1 MPVSALRRQ
10 ELPVAGWI
18 ILGYGVILVAA
29 GPIRF
34 APQVSLGVNAFQL
47 ALLEIPAIAVVYG
60 GYWVQQSDFDPLDQ
74 RRILD
79 WCGWGTLLIGG
90 LTVGAVGRELLLGS
104 SVPDLE
110 FFLFLGVSAGAAG
123 GLVFGVK
130 DQYTK
135 RYADRVET
143 QAEEVKAQREALF
156 FLNRL
161 LRHNVLNEMN
171 VVKGYVEEIRYDE
184 TQHDEEDAAVVLQQC
199 DRIVDLIHNV
209 HTLGKAFAGEGR
221 IEYLDLSAMLQ
232 DEVDAAR
239 REHPQGEFEAEIP
252 SGVHIRNI
260 ELLSSVFEHLL
271 RNAIEH
277 NHRHTPH
284 VSIHLESLEESVRVQ
299 ISDNGPG
306 IPDDR
311 KVSVFETD
319 EWGET
324 GIGLYLAKTLV
335 TNFGG
340 DIYIRDNE
348 PTGTV
353 MTVELP
359 EEADGEAW
367 TWDALQSAS
376 TDWQDDP

>member
-1 MPVSALRRQ
+1 MSVANLKQQ

-18 ILGYGVILVAA
+18 ILGYGVVLVAA
-29 GPIRF
+29 APIRF
-34 APQVSLGVNAFQL
+34 APDISLGVSAFQL
-47 ALLEIPAIAVVYG
+47 LLLEIPAIAVVYG
-60 GYWVQQSDFDPLDQ
+60 GYWVQHSEFDPLDQ

-90 LTVGAVGRELLLGS
+90 LTIGAVGRELLIGS
-104 SVPDLE
+104 SVPEWE
-110 FFLFLGVSAGAAG
+110 FFLLLGVSAGAAG

-135 RYADRVET
+135 RYAERVET
-143 QAEEVKAQREALF
+143 QAEAVRAQREALF

-161 LRHNVLNEMN
+161 LRHNVLNGMN
-171 VVKGYVEEIRYDE
+171 VVKGYVESI
-184 TQHDEEDAAVVLQQC
+184 QHDGSQANADEAAIVLEQC

-221 IEYLDLSAMLQ
+221 IEYLDLSSMLQ
-232 DEVDAAR
+232 GEVDAAR
-239 REHPQGEFEAEIP
+239 RDHPHAEFEAEIP

-271 RNAIEH
+271 RNAVEH
-277 NHRHTPH
+277 NSHDTPR
-284 VSIHLESLEESVRVQ
+284 VRVTLRALDDWVRVQ
-299 ISDNGPG
+299 VADNGPG

-311 KVSVFETD
+311 KDAVFETD

-324 GIGLYLAKTLV
+324 GIGLYLARTLV

-340 DIYIRDNE
+340 DIRIQDND

-359 EEADGEAW
+359 HEANREAW
-367 TWDALQSAS
+367 ANDALRSAS
-376 TDWQDDP
+376 MGWDGDH